1 MNRNFSLRGVS
12 PKAFLILAIM
22 SLFAVSCSSGDE
34 AAGPRTRNA
43 GSEATIAACQESWG
57 SVITVD
63 EENQLLADLAVA
75 VASLEVAKSTFLSDA
90 ENAQQKLDSLDLVA
104 FNANLRIGK
113 DADAAETIQAEVETI
128 TELPSSWESVVAAF
142 QTVIEIEQKL
152 LLANVIN
159 PSGAGDIVTPITDN
173 DEMNTTSYSSA
184 DSPESAIE
192 NYEDANN
199 TADELR
205 NRAEELEAQLATNQ
219 NLQNEEDNLYSQFDA
234 EAEEFLISRGID
246 PNEENDPWEEIW
258 RIQETII
265 GKAFGGN
272 RDDHVDLYIEA
283 GGPATDVAGD
293 NIQRIQRFEDASW
306 GSVGLSF
313 ILESGKDLLTAQDI
327 IDVTE
332 ANNLFQR
339 QIQTGD
345 YTGEENWRWDNV
357 LENELD
363 EVLEELAQAEETAGD
378 VQDDGRAGFGNDTGF
393 VVQTGLDPCVQL
405 KEDIL
410 AEGVVKL
417 LSALQSVLAQ
427 SPSTM
432 VNVNSDSPVDK
443 AAVLESAAAADD
455 SDSDGGVGVVVSAYQ
470 VSADNDEQVQ
480 IPTVVMLADNATVE
494 LEEIVSEIVITPAAA
509 QQMMVNAGVSQGSV
523 VVKADGEW
531 QIVDLESIVIP
542 VNSDSNAVEFRV
554 VPAEPSEP
562 VVVQTVALKRTPVQQ
577 LQTIEQFAAAITP
590 LSSDDSSSLTWV
602 LYVVI
607 VVLAVGVAV
616 IFVQRRKSMA
626 TN

>member
-142 QTVIEIEQKL
+142 QTVIEIQQKL

-219 NLQNEEDNLYSQFDA
+219 NLQNEENNLYSQFDA

-246 PNEENDPWEEIW
+246 PNEENDP
-258 RIQETII
+258 
-265 GKAFGGN
+265 
-272 RDDHVDLYIEA
+272 
-283 GGPATDVAGD
+283 
-293 NIQRIQRFEDASW
+293 
-306 GSVGLSF
+306 
-313 ILESGKDLLTAQDI
+313 
-327 IDVTE
+327 
-332 ANNLFQR
+332 
-339 QIQTGD
+339 
-345 YTGEENWRWDNV
+345 
-357 LENELD
+357 
-363 EVLEELAQAEETAGD
+363 
-378 VQDDGRAGFGNDTGF
+378 
-393 VVQTGLDPCVQL
+393 
-405 KEDIL
+405 
-410 AEGVVKL
+410 
-417 LSALQSVLAQ
+417 
-427 SPSTM
+427 
-432 VNVNSDSPVDK
+432 
-443 AAVLESAAAADD
+443 
-455 SDSDGGVGVVVSAYQ
+455 
-470 VSADNDEQVQ
+470 
-480 IPTVVMLADNATVE
+480 
-494 LEEIVSEIVITPAAA
+494 
-509 QQMMVNAGVSQGSV
+509 
-523 VVKADGEW
+523 
-531 QIVDLESIVIP
+531 
-542 VNSDSNAVEFRV
+542 
-554 VPAEPSEP
+554 
-562 VVVQTVALKRTPVQQ
+562 
-577 LQTIEQFAAAITP
+577 
-590 LSSDDSSSLTWV
+590 
-602 LYVVI
+602 
-607 VVLAVGVAV
+607 
-616 IFVQRRKSMA
+616 
-626 TN
+626 